1 MNKFNAIPLYKDMLW
16 CNTPEQQHNVG
27 YFDDCFSIEEHQV
40 LLPSVCIQTD
50 VSIEKELLS
59 NSCSENTNILLVFF
73 GCFAPFH
80 EGHLNA
86 IYLSR
91 KQFSERGFNVLGC
104 VLYQSHD
111 SYILTKKHITLD
123 NINDFTQLNIPYLKT
138 HEIYVDSFTKTLK
151 GELNFPYLLMRSLKY
166 INKIKNAK
174 LGVIVGEDNNGF
186 SKIKHEKIE
195 FVVIS
200 RSDSVANK
208 YFNISSTKIRG
219 YFVNV

>member
-86 IYLSR
+86 IYLSI
-91 KQFSERGFNVLGC
+91 KQL
-104 VLYQSHD
+104 
-111 SYILTKKHITLD
+111 LTIAQNMGWVNDDYKIITVP
-123 NINDFTQLNIPYLKT
+123 TW
-138 HEIYVDSFTKTLK
+138 IYTSPFQ
-151 GELNFPYLLMRSLKY
+151 EQ
-166 INKIKNAK
+166 
-174 LGVIVGEDNNGF
+174 
-186 SKIKHEKIE
+186 
-195 FVVIS
+195 
-200 RSDSVANK
+200 
-208 YFNISSTKIRG
+208 
-219 YFVNV
+219 